1 MENDIMIAQGAEGAT
16 ETAVPAADQE
26 SGEAAGS
33 DASAAGFSD
42 ADVEASEQAGE
53 GAEGTEPSEATDED
67 TDAHPSAQPTADK
80 NAANAE
86 RRREAERRRAEEL
99 ERVRAEARHAA
110 ILEATGGINPYTSEP
125 MKDGRDVEEYLEMR
139 EIERRG
145 GEPVAEYA
153 KYHKQIERERADAAQ
168 IREQRLRVAEDRA
181 AFVQAH
187 PDVNLSSLM
196 REDAFV
202 DYAADKLGKQSLN
215 DVYDGY
221 MRKQT
226 EAKAAEDA
234 KIEARARE
242 LAAQMVANASASPGS
257 AVGAPQAAPNTF
269 STEQL
274 KRMSREEIREN
285 YDKIAKSYWK

>member
-1 MENDIMIAQGAEGAT
+1 MEHDIMTQEVDGT
-16 ETAVPAADQE
+16 TDPTVPEADQE
-26 SGEAAGS
+26 SGDMSGS
-33 DASAAGFSD
+33 DASEAGFSD
-42 ADVEASEQAGE
+42 TDVEASEQAGE

-67 TDAHPSAQPTADK
+67 TDAQPSVQPTADQ

-86 RRREAERRRAEEL
+86 RRREAERRRAEER
-99 ERVRAEARHAA
+99 ERIRRDTIMEV
-110 ILEATGGINPYTSEP
+110 TGGINPYTQEP

-168 IREQRLRVAEDRA
+168 IQEQRLRVAEDRA
-181 AFVQAH
+181 AFVLSH
-187 PDVNLSSLM
+187 PDVDLSSLM

-202 DYAADKLGKQSLN
+202 NYAADKLGKQSLN

-257 AVGAPQAAPNTF
+257 AVGAPQASSEAFTPERVR
-269 STEQL
+269 S
-274 KRMSREEIREN
+274 MSREEVHAN
-285 YDKIAKSYWK
+285 YDKIIKSMKYWN

>member
-1 MENDIMIAQGAEGAT
+1 
-16 ETAVPAADQE
+16 V
-26 SGEAAGS
+26 
-33 DASAAGFSD
+33 
-42 ADVEASEQAGE
+42 
-53 GAEGTEPSEATDED
+53 
-67 TDAHPSAQPTADK
+67 QPTADQ

-86 RRREAERRRAEEL
+86 GRREAERRRAEER
-99 ERVRAEARHAA
+99 ERIRRDTIMEV
-110 ILEATGGINPYTSEP
+110 TGGINPYTQEP

-168 IREQRLRVAEDRA
+168 IQEQRLRVAEDRA
-181 AFVQAH
+181 AFVLSH
-187 PDVNLSSLM
+187 PDVDLSSLM

-269 STEQL
+269 TTEQL